1 MSEVKL
7 IICVV
12 DDMDIHALLDVL
24 AEAGFQATKLS
35 SSGGFLK
42 RGNTTLLIGVETE
55 KKEEVLN
62 LIKQVCQPRKQM
74 VPMSPMLAAEDS
86 IVPVDVMVR
95 MGGATVFVVDVA
107 EHLKL

>member
-24 AEAGFQATKLS
+24 AEAGYQATKLS

-42 RGNTTLLIGVETE
+42 RPAQ
-55 KKEEVLN
+55 KK
-62 LIKQVCQPRKQM
+62 
-74 VPMSPMLAAEDS
+74 
-86 IVPVDVMVR
+86 
-95 MGGATVFVVDVA
+95 GGKPLRSQDG
-107 EHLKL
+107 